1 MDMRIWKQPLLL
13 LAVVGISNLG
23 AWVYF
28 IALNLIVLEMTQSPF
43 AVSVLYILVPF
54 AALCANV
61 WSGSIIDRTDT
72 RRLMMWLDALRAV
85 VVFSLAFIDSLALI
99 YVLVFVLNVASS
111 VFESAS
117 LVYMTKL
124 VPSGDRQRFNAL
136 KNFVQ
141 SAGFI
146 LGPAIAGLLFMIG
159 TPTFAIQLNA
169 LALLVSAGILSLL
182 PKLFTASDEVEVF
195 SLRMIIE
202 DWKTVVR
209 FTSTMRY
216 VTLVYILFCVM
227 TIFMS
232 GLDSLEASFATQVLG
247 FSESRYG
254 FLVSVA
260 GAGIIAGS
268 IINATFSARMTLPFL
283 ISFGAVL
290 TPVGYLVF
298 AFSESFVL
306 AAVGFFLLTFALSF
320 ANTGFLSFYQN
331 NVPTDLMGRFSG
343 VINVAESVLIIG
355 LTFGIGLLAEYVGI
369 RSTYVAFSLA
379 FLLVGLVTVPVVLE
393 RSKRGLYE
401 AVVVEENVS

>member
-1 MDMRIWKQPLLL
+1 MQTWKQPLLL
-13 LAVVGISNLG
+13 LTGVGISNLG

-43 AVSVLYILVPF
+43 AVSVLYMLVPL

-61 WSGSIIDRTDT
+61 WSGTVIDRTDT
-72 RRLMMWLDALRAV
+72 RRLMLLLDALRAG

-99 YVLVFVLNVASS
+99 YVLVFFLNIASS

-124 VPSGDRQRFNAL
+124 VPSGDRQRFNAM

-159 TPTFAIQLNA
+159 SPTLAIQLNA
-169 LALLVSAGILSLL
+169 LALLVSVGILALL
-182 PKLFTASDEVEVF
+182 PTLHTAREEVEVF
-195 SLRMIIE
+195 SVRMIIE

-209 FTSTMRY
+209 FASTKRY
-216 VTLVYILFCVM
+216 VTLVYSLFCVM

-232 GLDSLEASFATQVLG
+232 GLDSLEASFATQVLD

-268 IINATFSARMTLPFL
+268 IINATFSTRMTLPFL
-283 ISFGAVL
+283 ISFGAIM
-290 TPVGYLVF
+290 TPVGYLIF
-298 AFSESFVL
+298 AFSESFVV
-306 AAVGFFLLTFALSF
+306 ASVGFFLLTFALSF

-343 VINVAESVLIIG
+343 VISVAESVLIIG
-355 LTFGIGLLAEYVGI
+355 LTFGIGLLAEFVGI

-379 FLLVGLVTVPVVLE
+379 FLLVGLVTVRVVLE

-401 AVVVEENVS
+401 PVVIEENVS

>member
-1 MDMRIWKQPLLL
+1 MRTWKQPLLL
-13 LAVVGISNLG
+13 LAGVGISHLG

-43 AVSVLYILVPF
+43 AVSVLYILVPL

-61 WSGSIIDRTDT
+61 WSGSVIDRTDT
-72 RRLMMWLDALRAV
+72 RRLMMWLDALRAI

-124 VPSGDRQRFNAL
+124 VPSGDRQRFSAL

-169 LALLVSAGILSLL
+169 LALLASVGILSLL
-182 PKLFTASDEVEVF
+182 PTLFTGSDEVEVL

-209 FTSTMRY
+209 FASTMRY
-216 VTLVYILFCVM
+216 VTLVYGLFCVM

-260 GAGIIAGS
+260 GGGIIAGS

-283 ISFGAVL
+283 ISFGAIL

-298 AFSESFVL
+298 AFSESFVV

-379 FLLVGLVTVPVVLE
+379 FLLVGLVTVRVVLE

>member
-1 MDMRIWKQPLLL
+1 MQSWKQPLLL
-13 LAVVGISNLG
+13 LTGVGISNLG

-43 AVSVLYILVPF
+43 AVSVLYMLVPL

-61 WSGSIIDRTDT
+61 WSGTVIDRTDT
-72 RRLMMWLDALRAV
+72 RRLMLLLDALRAV

-99 YVLVFVLNVASS
+99 YVLVFLLNIASS
-111 VFESAS
+111 IFESAS

-124 VPSGDRQRFNAL
+124 VPSGDRQRFNAM

-159 TPTFAIQLNA
+159 SPTLAIQLNA
-169 LALLVSAGILSLL
+169 LALLVSVGILSLL
-182 PKLFTASDEVEVF
+182 PTLHTAREEVEVF
-195 SLRMIIE
+195 SVRMIIE

-209 FTSTMRY
+209 FASTKRY
-216 VTLVYILFCVM
+216 VTLVYSLFCVM

-232 GLDSLEASFATQVLG
+232 GLDSLEASFATQVLD

-268 IINATFSARMTLPFL
+268 IINATFSTRLTLPFL
-283 ISFGAVL
+283 ISFGAIM
-290 TPVGYLVF
+290 TPVGYLIF
-298 AFSESFVL
+298 AFSESFVV
-306 AAVGFFLLTFALSF
+306 ASVGFFLLTFALSF

-331 NVPTDLMGRFSG
+331 NVPSELMGRFSG
-343 VINVAESVLIIG
+343 VINVAESILVIG

-369 RSTYVAFSLA
+369 RSTYVAFSIL
-379 FLLVGLVTVPVVLE
+379 FLVIGIMTVRIVQA
-393 RSKRGLYE
+393 RSRRSFYE
-401 AVVVEENVS
+401 TVEYEEQVS

>member
-1 MDMRIWKQPLLL
+1 MRIWKQPLLL
-13 LAVVGISNLG
+13 LAGVGISNLG

-43 AVSVLYILVPF
+43 AVSVLYILVPL

-61 WSGSIIDRTDT
+61 WSGSVIDRTDT
-72 RRLMMWLDALRAV
+72 RRLMMWLDTLRAI

-99 YVLVFVLNVASS
+99 YVLVFLLNIASS

-124 VPSGDRQRFNAL
+124 VPSSDRQRFNAL

-146 LGPAIAGLLFMIG
+146 LGPGIAGLLFMIG
-159 TPTFAIQLNA
+159 SPTFAIKLNA
-169 LALLVSAGILSLL
+169 LALLVSVGILAFL
-182 PKLFTASDEVEVF
+182 PRLFTARDKVEVF

-209 FTSTMRY
+209 FASTMRY
-216 VTLVYILFCVM
+216 VTLVYVLFCVM
-227 TIFMS
+227 MIFMS

-298 AFSESFVL
+298 AFSESFVV

-331 NVPTDLMGRFSG
+331 NVPTELMGRFSG
-343 VINVAESVLIIG
+343 VVNVAESVLIIG
-355 LTFGIGLLAEYVGI
+355 LTFVIGLLAEYVGI

-379 FLLVGLVTVPVVLE
+379 FLLVGLVTVRVVLE

-401 AVVVEENVS
+401 AVVVEEKVS

>member
-1 MDMRIWKQPLLL
+1 MRTWKQPLLL
-13 LAVVGISNLG
+13 LAGVGISNLG

-43 AVSVLYILVPF
+43 AVSVLYILVPL

-61 WSGSIIDRTDT
+61 WSGSVIDRTDT
-72 RRLMMWLDALRAV
+72 RRLMMWLDALRAI

-124 VPSGDRQRFNAL
+124 VPSSDRQRFNAL

-159 TPTFAIQLNA
+159 TPTFAIQLNS
-169 LALLVSAGILSLL
+169 LALLASVGILSLL
-182 PKLFTASDEVEVF
+182 PTFFTGSDEVEVL

-209 FTSTMRY
+209 FASTMRY
-216 VTLVYILFCVM
+216 VTLVYGLFCVM

-260 GAGIIAGS
+260 GGGIIAGS

-283 ISFGAVL
+283 ISFGAIL

-298 AFSESFVL
+298 AFSESFVV

-331 NVPTDLMGRFSG
+331 NVPSDLMGRFSG

-379 FLLVGLVTVPVVLE
+379 FLLVGLVTVRVVLE

>member
-1 MDMRIWKQPLLL
+1 MHTWKHPLLL
-13 LAVVGISNLG
+13 LTGVGISNLG

-28 IALNLIVLEMTQSPF
+28 IALNLIVLDMTQSPF
-43 AVSVLYILVPF
+43 AVSVLYILVPL
-54 AALCANV
+54 AALCANF
-61 WSGSIIDRTDT
+61 WSGTVIDRADT
-72 RRLMMWLDALRAV
+72 RRLMIMLDTLRAA
-85 VVFSLAFIDSLALI
+85 VVFSLAFIDSLAII
-99 YVLVFVLNVASS
+99 YVLVFALNVANSI
-111 VFESAS
+111 FESAS

-124 VPSGDRQRFNAL
+124 VSSGDRQRFNAL

-146 LGPAIAGLLFMIG
+146 LGPAIAGILFMIG
-159 TPTFAIQLNA
+159 TPTLAIQLNA
-169 LALLVSAGILSLL
+169 AALLISVGILSLL
-182 PKLFTASDEVEVF
+182 PTLFTPKDEVGVF

-209 FTSTMRY
+209 FASTRRY
-216 VTLVYILFCVM
+216 VTLVYSLFCVM

-232 GLDSLEASFATQVLG
+232 GLDSLEASFATQMLD

-283 ISFGAVL
+283 MGFGATM
-290 TPVGYLVF
+290 TPVGYLIF

-306 AAVGFFLLTFALSF
+306 AAIGFFLLTFALSF

-343 VINVAESVLIIG
+343 VINVAESILIIG

-379 FLLVGLVTVPVVLE
+379 FLLVGLVTVRVVLARSRRAMYEPVVI
-393 RSKRGLYE
+393 
-401 AVVVEENVS
+401 EENVS

>member
-1 MDMRIWKQPLLL
+1 MRTWKQPLLL
-13 LAVVGISNLG
+13 LAGVGISNLG

-28 IALNLIVLEMTQSPF
+28 IALNLIVLEMTQSAF
-43 AVSVLYILVPF
+43 AVSVLYILVPL

-61 WSGSIIDRTDT
+61 WSGSVIDRTDT
-72 RRLMMWLDALRAV
+72 RRLMMWLDAVRAA

-99 YVLVFVLNVASS
+99 YVLVFLLNIASS

-124 VPSGDRQRFNAL
+124 VPSSDRQRFNAL

-146 LGPAIAGLLFMIG
+146 LGPAIAGLLFLIG

-169 LALLVSAGILSLL
+169 LALLASVGILSLL
-182 PKLFTASDEVEVF
+182 PTLFTGSDEVEVL

-209 FTSTMRY
+209 FASTMRY
-216 VTLVYILFCVM
+216 VTLVYGLFCVM

-260 GAGIIAGS
+260 GGGIIAGS

-283 ISFGAVL
+283 ISFGAIL

-298 AFSESFVL
+298 AFSESFVVV
-306 AAVGFFLLTFALSF
+306 AVGFFLLTFALSF

-331 NVPTDLMGRFSG
+331 NVPSDLMGRFSG

-379 FLLVGLVTVPVVLE
+379 FLLVGLVTVRVVLE

>member
-1 MDMRIWKQPLLL
+1 MQTWKQPLLL
-13 LAVVGISNLG
+13 LTGVGISNLG

-43 AVSVLYILVPF
+43 AVSVLYMLVPL
-54 AALCANV
+54 AALCANF
-61 WSGSIIDRTDT
+61 WSGTVIDRTDT
-72 RRLMMWLDALRAV
+72 RRLMLLLDALRAV

-99 YVLVFVLNVASS
+99 YVLVFLLNIASS

-124 VPSGDRQRFNAL
+124 VPSGDRQRFNAM

-159 TPTFAIQLNA
+159 SPTLAIQLNA
-169 LALLVSAGILSLL
+169 LALLVSVGILALL
-182 PKLFTASDEVEVF
+182 PTLHTAREEVEVF
-195 SLRMIIE
+195 SVRMIIE

-209 FTSTMRY
+209 FASTKRY
-216 VTLVYILFCVM
+216 VTLVYSLFCVM

-232 GLDSLEASFATQVLG
+232 GLDSLEASFATQVLD

-268 IINATFSARMTLPFL
+268 IIKATFSARMTLPFL
-283 ISFGAVL
+283 ISFGAVM

-298 AFSESFVL
+298 AFSESFVV
-306 AAVGFFLLTFALSF
+306 ASVGFFLLTFALSF

-343 VINVAESVLIIG
+343 VISVAESVLIIG
-355 LTFGIGLLAEYVGI
+355 LTFGIGLLAEFVGI

-379 FLLVGLVTVPVVLE
+379 FLLVGLVTVRVVLE

-401 AVVVEENVS
+401 PVVIEENVS

>member
-1 MDMRIWKQPLLL
+1 MQTWKQPLLL
-13 LAVVGISNLG
+13 LTGVGISNLG

-43 AVSVLYILVPF
+43 AVSVLYILVPL
-54 AALCANV
+54 AALCANF
-61 WSGSIIDRTDT
+61 WSGTVIDRTDT
-72 RRLMMWLDALRAV
+72 RRLMLLLDALRAV

-99 YVLVFVLNVASS
+99 YVLVFLLNVASS

-124 VPSGDRQRFNAL
+124 VPSNDRQRFNAL

-159 TPTFAIQLNA
+159 SPTLAIQLNA
-169 LALLVSAGILSLL
+169 LALLVSVGILALL
-182 PKLFTASDEVEVF
+182 PTLYTARDEVEVF
-195 SLRMIIE
+195 SVRMIIE

-209 FTSTMRY
+209 FASTKRY
-216 VTLVYILFCVM
+216 VTLVYSLFCVM

-232 GLDSLEASFATQVLG
+232 GLDSLEASFATQVLD
-247 FSESRYG
+247 FSEGRYG

-268 IINATFSARMTLPFL
+268 IINATFSTRMTLPFL
-283 ISFGAVL
+283 ISFGATM
-290 TPVGYLVF
+290 TPVGYLIF
-298 AFSESFVL
+298 AFSESFVV
-306 AAVGFFLLTFALSF
+306 ASVGFFLLTFALSF

-331 NVPTDLMGRFSG
+331 NVPSELMGRFSG
-343 VINVAESVLIIG
+343 VINVAESILVIG

-369 RSTYVAFSLA
+369 RSTYVAFSLF
-379 FLLVGLVTVPVVLE
+379 FLVIGIMTVRIVQA
-393 RSKRGLYE
+393 RSRRSFYE
-401 AVVVEENVS
+401 TVEYEEQVS

>member
-1 MDMRIWKQPLLL
+1 MQTWKQPLLL
-13 LAVVGISNLG
+13 LTGVGISNLG

-43 AVSVLYILVPF
+43 AVSVLYMLVPL
-54 AALCANV
+54 AALCANF
-61 WSGSIIDRTDT
+61 WSGTVIDRTDT
-72 RRLMMWLDALRAV
+72 RRLMILLDALRAV

-99 YVLVFVLNVASS
+99 YVLVFLLNIASS

-124 VPSGDRQRFNAL
+124 VPSGDRQRFNAM

-159 TPTFAIQLNA
+159 SPTLAIQLNA
-169 LALLVSAGILSLL
+169 LALLVSVGILTLL
-182 PKLFTASDEVEVF
+182 PTLYTARDEVEVF
-195 SLRMIIE
+195 SVRMIIE

-209 FTSTMRY
+209 FASTKRY
-216 VTLVYILFCVM
+216 VTLVYSLFCVM

-232 GLDSLEASFATQVLG
+232 GLDSLEASFATQVLD

-283 ISFGAVL
+283 ISFGAVM
-290 TPVGYLVF
+290 TPIGYLVF
-298 AFSESFVL
+298 AFSESFVV
-306 AAVGFFLLTFALSF
+306 ASVGFFLLTFALSF

-331 NVPTDLMGRFSG
+331 HVPTDLMGRFSG
-343 VINVAESVLIIG
+343 VISVAESVLIIS
-355 LTFGIGLLAEYVGI
+355 LTFGIGLLAEFVGI

-379 FLLVGLVTVPVVLE
+379 FLLVGLITIRVVLE
-393 RSKRGLYE
+393 RSRRSLYDTASFEE
-401 AVVVEENVS
+401 AS

>member
-1 MDMRIWKQPLLL
+1 MHTWKHPLLL
-13 LAVVGISNLG
+13 LTGVGISNLG

-28 IALNLIVLEMTQSPF
+28 IALNLIVLDMTQSPF
-43 AVSVLYILVPF
+43 AVSVLYILVPL
-54 AALCANV
+54 AALCANF
-61 WSGSIIDRTDT
+61 WSGTVIDRADT
-72 RRLMMWLDALRAV
+72 RRLMILLDTLRAA
-85 VVFSLAFIDSLALI
+85 VVFSLAFIDSLAII
-99 YVLVFVLNVASS
+99 YVLVFALNVASS
-111 VFESAS
+111 IFESAS

-124 VPSGDRQRFNAL
+124 VSSGDRQRFNAL

-146 LGPAIAGLLFMIG
+146 LGPAIAGILFMIG
-159 TPTFAIQLNA
+159 TPTLAIQLNA
-169 LALLVSAGILSLL
+169 AALLVSVGILSLL
-182 PKLFTASDEVEVF
+182 PTLFTPKDEVGVF

-202 DWKTVVR
+202 DWKAVVR
-209 FTSTMRY
+209 FASTRRY
-216 VTLVYILFCVM
+216 VTLVYSLFCVM

-232 GLDSLEASFATQVLG
+232 GLDSLEASFATQMLD

-283 ISFGAVL
+283 ISFGAIM

-320 ANTGFLSFYQN
+320 ANTGFLTFYQN

-343 VINVAESVLIIG
+343 VINVAESILIIG

-369 RSTYVAFSLA
+369 RSTYITFSLA
-379 FLLVGLVTVPVVLE
+379 FLLVGFITIRVVRE
-393 RSKRGLYE
+393 RSKRALYVMNTDE
-401 AVVVEENVS
+401 KKVS

>member
-1 MDMRIWKQPLLL
+1 MRTWKQPLLL
-13 LAVVGISNLG
+13 LAGVGISNLG

-43 AVSVLYILVPF
+43 AVSVLYILVPL

-61 WSGSIIDRTDT
+61 WSGSVIDRTDT
-72 RRLMMWLDALRAV
+72 RRLMMWLDALRAI

-169 LALLVSAGILSLL
+169 LALLASVGILSLL
-182 PKLFTASDEVEVF
+182 PTLFTGSDEVEVL

-202 DWKTVVR
+202 DWKSVVR
-209 FTSTMRY
+209 FASTMRY
-216 VTLVYILFCVM
+216 VTLVYGLFCVM

-260 GAGIIAGS
+260 GAGIITGS
-268 IINATFSARMTLPFL
+268 IINATFSARLTLPFL
-283 ISFGAVL
+283 ISFGAIL

-379 FLLVGLVTVPVVLE
+379 FLLVGLVTVRVVLE
-393 RSKRGLYE
+393 RSKRGRFE
-401 AVVVEENVS
+401 MDSTESNVS

>member
-1 MDMRIWKQPLLL
+1 MRTWKQPLLL
-13 LAVVGISNLG
+13 LAGVGISNLG

-43 AVSVLYILVPF
+43 AVSVLYILVPL

-61 WSGSIIDRTDT
+61 WSGSVIDRTDT
-72 RRLMMWLDALRAV
+72 RRLMMWLDALRAI

-124 VPSGDRQRFNAL
+124 VSSGDRQRFNAL

-169 LALLVSAGILSLL
+169 LALLASVGILSLL
-182 PKLFTASDEVEVF
+182 PTLFTGSDEVEVL

-202 DWKTVVR
+202 DWKSVVR
-209 FTSTMRY
+209 FASTMRY
-216 VTLVYILFCVM
+216 VTLVYGLFCVM

-260 GAGIIAGS
+260 GAGIITGS
-268 IINATFSARMTLPFL
+268 IINATFSARLTLPFL
-283 ISFGAVL
+283 ISFGAIL

-379 FLLVGLVTVPVVLE
+379 FLLVGLVTVRVVLE
-393 RSKRGLYE
+393 RSKRGRFKMDSTE
-401 AVVVEENVS
+401 SNVS

>member
-1 MDMRIWKQPLLL
+1 MQTWKQPLLL
-13 LAVVGISNLG
+13 LTGVGISNLG
-23 AWVYF
+23 AWMYF
-28 IALNLIVLEMTQSPF
+28 IPLNLIVLEMTQSPF
-43 AVSVLYILVPF
+43 AVSVLYMLVPL
-54 AALCANV
+54 AALCANF
-61 WSGSIIDRTDT
+61 WSGTVIDRTDI
-72 RRLMMWLDALRAV
+72 RRLMLLLDALRAV

-99 YVLVFVLNVASS
+99 YVLVFLLNIASS

-124 VPSGDRQRFNAL
+124 VPSGDRQRFNAM

-146 LGPAIAGLLFMIG
+146 LGPAIAGLLFMISS
-159 TPTFAIQLNA
+159 PTLAIQLNA
-169 LALLVSAGILSLL
+169 LALLVSVGILSLL
-182 PKLFTASDEVEVF
+182 PTLHTAREEVEVF
-195 SLRMIIE
+195 NVRMIIE

-209 FTSTMRY
+209 FASTKRY
-216 VTLVYILFCVM
+216 VTLVYSLFCVM

-232 GLDSLEASFATQVLG
+232 GLDSLEASFATQVLD

-268 IINATFSARMTLPFL
+268 IINATFSTRMTLPFL
-283 ISFGAVL
+283 ISFGAIM
-290 TPVGYLVF
+290 TPVGYLIF
-298 AFSESFVL
+298 AFSESFVV
-306 AAVGFFLLTFALSF
+306 ASVGFFLLTFALSF

-343 VINVAESVLIIG
+343 VISVAESVLIIG
-355 LTFGIGLLAEYVGI
+355 LTFGIGLLAEFVGI

-379 FLLVGLVTVPVVLE
+379 FLLVGLVTVRVVLE

-401 AVVVEENVS
+401 PVVIEENVS

>member
-1 MDMRIWKQPLLL
+1 MNTWKHTLLL
-13 LAVVGISNLG
+13 LTGVGISNLG

-43 AVSVLYILVPF
+43 TVSVLYILVPL

-61 WSGSIIDRTDT
+61 WSGSVIDRTDT

-99 YVLVFVLNVASS
+99 YLLVFLLNIASS

-124 VPSGDRQRFNAL
+124 VPSGDRQRFNAM

-159 TPTFAIQLNA
+159 TPALAIQLNA
-169 LALLVSAGILSLL
+169 LALLVSVGILSLL
-182 PKLFTASDEVEVF
+182 PKLFTARDEVEVF
-195 SLRMIIE
+195 NLRMILD

-209 FTSTMRY
+209 FASTMRY
-216 VTLVYILFCVM
+216 VTLVYGLFCVM

-232 GLDSLEASFATQVLG
+232 RLDSLEASFATQVIN

-268 IINATFSARMTLPFL
+268 IINATFSARLTLPFL
-283 ISFGAVL
+283 ISFGAIL

-298 AFSESFVL
+298 AFSESFVV

-379 FLLVGLVTVPVVLE
+379 FLLVGLVTVRVVLE
-393 RSKRGLYE
+393 RSRQALYTSALHEEE
-401 AVVVEENVS
+401 AS

>member
-1 MDMRIWKQPLLL
+1 MRTWKQPLLL
-13 LAVVGISNLG
+13 LTGVGISNLG

-43 AVSVLYILVPF
+43 AVSVLYILVPL

-61 WSGSIIDRTDT
+61 WSGSVIDRTDT

-85 VVFSLAFIDSLALI
+85 VVFSLAFTDSLALI
-99 YVLVFVLNVASS
+99 YVLVFGLNIASS

-124 VPSGDRQRFNAL
+124 VPSADRQRFNAL

-159 TPTFAIQLNA
+159 SPTFAIQLNA
-169 LALLVSAGILSLL
+169 LALLVSVGILACL
-182 PKLFTASDEVEVF
+182 PRLFTASDEVEVF
-195 SLRMIIE
+195 SLRMILE

-209 FTSTMRY
+209 FASTMRY
-216 VTLVYILFCVM
+216 VTLVYVLFCVM

-283 ISFGAVL
+283 ISFGAIL

-306 AAVGFFLLTFALSF
+306 ASAGFFLLTFALSF

-331 NVPTDLMGRFSG
+331 NVPTELMGRFSG
-343 VINVAESVLIIG
+343 VINVVESILIIG

-369 RSTYVAFSLA
+369 RSTYVAFSFA
-379 FLLVGLVTVPVVLE
+379 FLLVGLVTVRVVLE
-393 RSKRGLYE
+393 RSKRALYE
-401 AVVVEENVS
+401 AVLREEEAS

>member
-1 MDMRIWKQPLLL
+1 MQSWKQPLLL
-13 LAVVGISNLG
+13 LTGVGISNLG

-43 AVSVLYILVPF
+43 AVSVLYMLVPL

-61 WSGSIIDRTDT
+61 WSGTVIDRTDT
-72 RRLMMWLDALRAV
+72 RRLMLLLDALRAIA
-85 VVFSLAFIDSLALI
+85 VFSLAFIDSLALI
-99 YVLVFVLNVASS
+99 YVLVFLLNVASS

-124 VPSGDRQRFNAL
+124 VPSNDRQRFNAL

-159 TPTFAIQLNA
+159 SPTLAIQLNA
-169 LALLVSAGILSLL
+169 LALLVSVGILALL
-182 PKLFTASDEVEVF
+182 PTLHTAREEVEVF
-195 SLRMIIE
+195 NVRMIIE

-209 FTSTMRY
+209 FASTKRY
-216 VTLVYILFCVM
+216 VTLVYSLFCVM

-232 GLDSLEASFATQVLG
+232 GLDSLEASFATQVLD

-268 IINATFSARMTLPFL
+268 IINATFSTRMTLPFL
-283 ISFGAVL
+283 ISFGAIM
-290 TPVGYLVF
+290 TPVGYLIF
-298 AFSESFVL
+298 AFSESFVV
-306 AAVGFFLLTFALSF
+306 ASVGFFLLTFALSF

-343 VINVAESVLIIG
+343 VISVAESVLIIG
-355 LTFGIGLLAEYVGI
+355 LTFGIGLLAEFVGI

-379 FLLVGLVTVPVVLE
+379 FLLVGLVTVRVVLE

-401 AVVVEENVS
+401 PVVIEENVS

>member
-1 MDMRIWKQPLLL
+1 MQTWKQPLLL
-13 LAVVGISNLG
+13 LTGVGISNLG

-43 AVSVLYILVPF
+43 AVSVLYMLVPL
-54 AALCANV
+54 AALCANF
-61 WSGSIIDRTDT
+61 WSGTVIDRTDT
-72 RRLMMWLDALRAV
+72 RRLMLLLDALRAV

-99 YVLVFVLNVASS
+99 YVLVFLLNIASS

-124 VPSGDRQRFNAL
+124 VPSNDRQRFNAL

-159 TPTFAIQLNA
+159 SPTLAIQLNA
-169 LALLVSAGILSLL
+169 LALLASVGILALL
-182 PKLFTASDEVEVF
+182 PTLHTAREEVEVF
-195 SLRMIIE
+195 SVRMIIE

-209 FTSTMRY
+209 FASTKRY
-216 VTLVYILFCVM
+216 VTLVYSLFCVM

-232 GLDSLEASFATQVLG
+232 GLDSLEASFATQVLD

-268 IINATFSARMTLPFL
+268 IINATFSTRMTLPFL
-283 ISFGAVL
+283 ISFGAIM
-290 TPVGYLVF
+290 TPVGYLIF
-298 AFSESFVL
+298 AFSESFVV
-306 AAVGFFLLTFALSF
+306 ASVGFFLLTFALSF

-343 VINVAESVLIIG
+343 VISVAESVLIIG
-355 LTFGIGLLAEYVGI
+355 LTFGIGLLAEFVGI

-379 FLLVGLVTVPVVLE
+379 FLLVGLVTVRVVLE

-401 AVVVEENVS
+401 PVVIEENVS

>member
-1 MDMRIWKQPLLL
+1 MNTWKHTLLL
-13 LAVVGISNLG
+13 LTGVGISNLG

-43 AVSVLYILVPF
+43 TVSVLYILVPL

-61 WSGSIIDRTDT
+61 WSGSVIDRTDT

-99 YVLVFVLNVASS
+99 YLLVFLLNIASS

-124 VPSGDRQRFNAL
+124 VPSGDRQRFNAM

-159 TPTFAIQLNA
+159 TPALAIQLNA
-169 LALLVSAGILSLL
+169 LALLVSVGILSLL
-182 PKLFTASDEVEVF
+182 PKLFTARDEVEVF
-195 SLRMIIE
+195 NLRMILD

-209 FTSTMRY
+209 FASTMRY
-216 VTLVYILFCVM
+216 VTLVYGLFCVM

-232 GLDSLEASFATQVLG
+232 GLDSLEASFATQVLN

-268 IINATFSARMTLPFL
+268 IINATFSARLTLPFL
-283 ISFGAVL
+283 ISFGAIL

-298 AFSESFVL
+298 AFSESFVV

-331 NVPTDLMGRFSG
+331 NVPTDLMGRFFG

-369 RSTYVAFSLA
+369 RSTYVALSLA
-379 FLLVGLVTVPVVLE
+379 FLLVGLVTVRVVLE
-393 RSKRGLYE
+393 HSKRRLYE

>member
-1 MDMRIWKQPLLL
+1 MRTWKQPLLL
-13 LAVVGISNLG
+13 LAGVGISNLG

-43 AVSVLYILVPF
+43 AVSVLYILVPL
-54 AALCANV
+54 AALCANF
-61 WSGSIIDRTDT
+61 WSGSVIDRTDT

-85 VVFSLAFIDSLALI
+85 VVFSLAFTDSLALI
-99 YVLVFVLNVASS
+99 YVLVFGLNIASS

-124 VPSGDRQRFNAL
+124 VPSADRQRFNAL

-159 TPTFAIQLNA
+159 SPTFAIQLNA
-169 LALLVSAGILSLL
+169 LALLVSVGILACL
-182 PKLFTASDEVEVF
+182 PRLFTASEEVEVF

-209 FTSTMRY
+209 FASTMRY
-216 VTLVYILFCVM
+216 VTLVYGLFCVM

-283 ISFGAVL
+283 ISFGAIL

-306 AAVGFFLLTFALSF
+306 ASAGFFLLTFALSF

-331 NVPTDLMGRFSG
+331 NVPTELMGRFSG
-343 VINVAESVLIIG
+343 VINVVESILIIG

-379 FLLVGLVTVPVVLE
+379 FLLVGLVTVRVVLE
-393 RSKRGLYE
+393 RSKRALYE
-401 AVVVEENVS
+401 AVLYEEEAS

>member
-1 MDMRIWKQPLLL
+1 MRTWKQPLLL
-13 LAVVGISNLG
+13 LAGVGISNLG

-28 IALNLIVLEMTQSPF
+28 IALNLIVLEMTQSAF
-43 AVSVLYILVPF
+43 AVSVLYILVPL

-61 WSGSIIDRTDT
+61 WSGSVIDRTDT
-72 RRLMMWLDALRAV
+72 RRLMMWLDAVRAA

-99 YVLVFVLNVASS
+99 YVLVFLLNIASS

-124 VPSGDRQRFNAL
+124 VPSSDRQRFNAL

-146 LGPAIAGLLFMIG
+146 LGPAIAGLLFLIG

-169 LALLVSAGILSLL
+169 LALLASVGILSLL
-182 PKLFTASDEVEVF
+182 PTLFTGSDEVEVL

-209 FTSTMRY
+209 FASTMRY
-216 VTLVYILFCVM
+216 VTLVYGLFCVM

-260 GAGIIAGS
+260 GGGIIAGS

-283 ISFGAVL
+283 ISFGAIL

-298 AFSESFVL
+298 AFSESFVV

-331 NVPTDLMGRFSG
+331 NVPSDLMGRFSG

-379 FLLVGLVTVPVVLE
+379 FLLVGLVTVRVVLE

-401 AVVVEENVS
+401 AVVVE

>member
-1 MDMRIWKQPLLL
+1 MNTWKHTLLL
-13 LAVVGISNLG
+13 LTGVGISNLG

-43 AVSVLYILVPF
+43 AVSVLYILVPL

-61 WSGSIIDRTDT
+61 WSGSVIDRTDT

-99 YVLVFVLNVASS
+99 YVLVFLLNIASS

-124 VPSGDRQRFNAL
+124 VPSGDRQRFNAM

-159 TPTFAIQLNA
+159 TPALAIQLNA
-169 LALLVSAGILSLL
+169 LALLVSVGILSLL
-182 PKLFTASDEVEVF
+182 PKLFTARDEVEVF
-195 SLRMIIE
+195 NLRMILD

-209 FTSTMRY
+209 FASTMRY
-216 VTLVYILFCVM
+216 VTLVNGLFCVM

-268 IINATFSARMTLPFL
+268 IINATFSARLTLPFL
-283 ISFGAVL
+283 ISFGAIL

-331 NVPTDLMGRFSG
+331 NVPTELMGRFSG
-343 VINVAESVLIIG
+343 VINVAESVLTIG

-379 FLLVGLVTVPVVLE
+379 FLLVGLVTVRVVLE
-393 RSKRGLYE
+393 RSKQSLYE
-401 AVVVEENVS
+401 AIVVEENVS

>member
-1 MDMRIWKQPLLL
+1 MRTWKQPLLL
-13 LAVVGISNLG
+13 LAGVGISNLG

-43 AVSVLYILVPF
+43 AVSVLYILVPL

-61 WSGSIIDRTDT
+61 WSGSVIDRTDT
-72 RRLMMWLDALRAV
+72 RRLMMWLDALRAI

-124 VPSGDRQRFNAL
+124 VPSSDRQRFNAL

-169 LALLVSAGILSLL
+169 LALLASVGILSLL
-182 PKLFTASDEVEVF
+182 PTLFTGSDEVEVL

-209 FTSTMRY
+209 FASTMRY
-216 VTLVYILFCVM
+216 VTLVYCLFCVM

-260 GAGIIAGS
+260 GGGIIAGS

-283 ISFGAVL
+283 ISFGAIL

-298 AFSESFVL
+298 AFSESFVV

-331 NVPTDLMGRFSG
+331 NVPSDLMGRFSG

-379 FLLVGLVTVPVVLE
+379 FLLVGLVTVRVVLE

>member
-1 MDMRIWKQPLLL
+1 MNTWKHTLLL
-13 LAVVGISNLG
+13 LTGVGISNLG

-43 AVSVLYILVPF
+43 AVSVLYILVPL

-61 WSGSIIDRTDT
+61 WSGSVIDRTDT

-99 YVLVFVLNVASS
+99 YLLVFLLNIASS

-117 LVYMTKL
+117 HVYMTKL
-124 VPSGDRQRFNAL
+124 VPSGDRQRFNAM

-159 TPTFAIQLNA
+159 TPALAIQLNA
-169 LALLVSAGILSLL
+169 LALLVSVGILSLL
-182 PKLFTASDEVEVF
+182 PKLFTARDEVEVF
-195 SLRMIIE
+195 NLRMILD

-209 FTSTMRY
+209 FASTMRY
-216 VTLVYILFCVM
+216 VTLVYGLFCVM

-232 GLDSLEASFATQVLG
+232 GLDSLEASFATQVLN

-268 IINATFSARMTLPFL
+268 IINATFSARLTLPFL
-283 ISFGAVL
+283 ISFGAIL

-298 AFSESFVL
+298 AFSESFVV

-379 FLLVGLVTVPVVLE
+379 FLLVGLVTVRIVLE
-393 RSKRGLYE
+393 RSKRGMYE

>member
-1 MDMRIWKQPLLL
+1 MQTWKQPLLL
-13 LAVVGISNLG
+13 LTGVGISNLG

-43 AVSVLYILVPF
+43 AVSVLYMLVPL
-54 AALCANV
+54 AALCANF
-61 WSGSIIDRTDT
+61 WSGTVIDRTDT
-72 RRLMMWLDALRAV
+72 RRLMLLLDALRAV

-99 YVLVFVLNVASS
+99 YVLVFLLNIASS

-124 VPSGDRQRFNAL
+124 VPSGDRQRFNAM

-159 TPTFAIQLNA
+159 SPTLAIQLNA
-169 LALLVSAGILSLL
+169 LALLVSVGILALL
-182 PKLFTASDEVEVF
+182 PTLHTAREEVEVF
-195 SLRMIIE
+195 SVRMIIE

-209 FTSTMRY
+209 FASTKRY
-216 VTLVYILFCVM
+216 VTLVYSLFCVM

-232 GLDSLEASFATQVLG
+232 GLDSLEASFATQVLD
-247 FSESRYG
+247 FSEGRYG

-268 IINATFSARMTLPFL
+268 IINATFSTRMTLPFL
-283 ISFGAVL
+283 ISFGATM
-290 TPVGYLVF
+290 TPVGYLIF
-298 AFSESFVL
+298 AFSESFVV
-306 AAVGFFLLTFALSF
+306 ASVGFFLLTFALSF

-331 NVPTDLMGRFSG
+331 NVPSELMGRFSG
-343 VINVAESVLIIG
+343 VINVAESILVIG

-369 RSTYVAFSLA
+369 RSTYVAFSLF
-379 FLLVGLVTVPVVLE
+379 FLVIGIMTVRIVQA
-393 RSKRGLYE
+393 RSRRSFYE
-401 AVVVEENVS
+401 TVEYEEQVS

>member
-1 MDMRIWKQPLLL
+1 MQSWKQPLLL
-13 LAVVGISNLG
+13 LTGVGISNLG

-43 AVSVLYILVPF
+43 AVSVLYILVPL
-54 AALCANV
+54 AALCANF
-61 WSGSIIDRTDT
+61 WSGTVIDRTDT
-72 RRLMMWLDALRAV
+72 RRLMLLLDALRAV

-99 YVLVFVLNVASS
+99 YVLVFLLNVASS

-124 VPSGDRQRFNAL
+124 VPSNDRQRFNAL

-159 TPTFAIQLNA
+159 SPTLAIQLNA
-169 LALLVSAGILSLL
+169 LALLVSVGILALL
-182 PKLFTASDEVEVF
+182 PTLYTARDEVEVF
-195 SLRMIIE
+195 SVRMIIE

-209 FTSTMRY
+209 FASTKRY
-216 VTLVYILFCVM
+216 VTLVYSLFCVM

-232 GLDSLEASFATQVLG
+232 GLDSLEASFATQVLD

-268 IINATFSARMTLPFL
+268 IINATFSTRMTLPFL
-283 ISFGAVL
+283 ISFGATM
-290 TPVGYLVF
+290 TPVGYLIF
-298 AFSESFVL
+298 AFSESFVV
-306 AAVGFFLLTFALSF
+306 ASVGFFLLTFALSF

-331 NVPTDLMGRFSG
+331 NVPSELMGRFSG
-343 VINVAESVLIIG
+343 VINVAESILVIG

-369 RSTYVAFSLA
+369 RSTYVAFSLF
-379 FLLVGLVTVPVVLE
+379 FLVIGIMTVRIVQA
-393 RSKRGLYE
+393 RSRRSFYE
-401 AVVVEENVS
+401 TVEYEEQVS

>member
-1 MDMRIWKQPLLL
+1 MQTWKQPLLL
-13 LAVVGISNLG
+13 LTGVGISNLG

-43 AVSVLYILVPF
+43 AVSVLYMLVPL
-54 AALCANV
+54 AALCANF
-61 WSGSIIDRTDT
+61 WSGTVIDRTDT
-72 RRLMMWLDALRAV
+72 RRLMLLLDALRAV

-99 YVLVFVLNVASS
+99 YVLVFFLNVASS

-124 VPSGDRQRFNAL
+124 VPSNDRQRFNAL

-159 TPTFAIQLNA
+159 SPTLAIQLNA
-169 LALLVSAGILSLL
+169 LALLVSVGILALL
-182 PKLFTASDEVEVF
+182 PTLHTAREEVEVF
-195 SLRMIIE
+195 SVRMIIE

-209 FTSTMRY
+209 FASTKRY
-216 VTLVYILFCVM
+216 VTLVYSLFCVM

-232 GLDSLEASFATQVLG
+232 GLDSLEASFATQVLD

-268 IINATFSARMTLPFL
+268 IINATFSTRMTLPFL
-283 ISFGAVL
+283 ISFGAIM
-290 TPVGYLVF
+290 TPVGYLIF
-298 AFSESFVL
+298 AFSESFLV
-306 AAVGFFLLTFALSF
+306 ASVGFFLLTFALSF

-331 NVPTDLMGRFSG
+331 NVPTNLMGRFSG
-343 VINVAESVLIIG
+343 VISVAESVLIIG
-355 LTFGIGLLAEYVGI
+355 LTFGIGLLAEFVGI

-379 FLLVGLVTVPVVLE
+379 FLLVGLVTVRVVLE

-401 AVVVEENVS
+401 PVVIEENVS

>member
-1 MDMRIWKQPLLL
+1 MRSWKQPLLL
-13 LAVVGISNLG
+13 LTGVGISNLG

-28 IALNLIVLEMTQSPF
+28 IALNLFVLEMTQSPF
-43 AVSVLYILVPF
+43 AVSVLYMLVPL
-54 AALCANV
+54 AALCANF
-61 WSGSIIDRTDT
+61 WSGTVIDRTDT
-72 RRLMMWLDALRAV
+72 RRLMILLDALRAG

-99 YVLVFVLNVASS
+99 YVLVFFLNIASS

-124 VPSGDRQRFNAL
+124 VPSNDRQRFNAL

-159 TPTFAIQLNA
+159 SPTLAIQLNA
-169 LALLVSAGILSLL
+169 LALLVSVGILALL
-182 PKLFTASDEVEVF
+182 PTLYAARDEVEVF
-195 SLRMIIE
+195 SVRMIIE

-209 FTSTMRY
+209 FASTKRY
-216 VTLVYILFCVM
+216 VTLVYSLFCVM

-232 GLDSLEASFATQVLG
+232 GLDSLEASFATQVLD

-268 IINATFSARMTLPFL
+268 IINAMFSARMTLSFL
-283 ISFGAVL
+283 ISFGAVM

-298 AFSESFVL
+298 AFSESFVV
-306 AAVGFFLLTFALSF
+306 ASVGFFLLTFALSF

-331 NVPTDLMGRFSG
+331 NVPNELMGRFSG
-343 VINVAESVLIIG
+343 VISVAESVLIIS
-355 LTFGIGLLAEYVGI
+355 LTFGIGLLAEFVGI
-369 RSTYVAFSLA
+369 RSTYIAFSLA
-379 FLLVGLVTVPVVLE
+379 FLLVGLITVRIALE
-393 RSKRGLYE
+393 RSRRSLYDTVSFEE
-401 AVVVEENVS
+401 AS

>member
-1 MDMRIWKQPLLL
+1 MQTWKQPLLL
-13 LAVVGISNLG
+13 LTGVGISNLG

-43 AVSVLYILVPF
+43 AVSVLYMLVPL
-54 AALCANV
+54 AALCANF
-61 WSGSIIDRTDT
+61 WSGTVIDRTDT
-72 RRLMMWLDALRAV
+72 RRLMLLLDALRAV

-99 YVLVFVLNVASS
+99 YVLVFLLNIASS

-124 VPSGDRQRFNAL
+124 VPSGDRQRFNAM

-159 TPTFAIQLNA
+159 SPTLAIQLNA
-169 LALLVSAGILSLL
+169 LALLVSVGILALL
-182 PKLFTASDEVEVF
+182 PTLHTAREEVEVF
-195 SLRMIIE
+195 SVRMIIE

-209 FTSTMRY
+209 FASTKRY
-216 VTLVYILFCVM
+216 VTLVYSLFCVM

-232 GLDSLEASFATQVLG
+232 GLDSLEASFATQVLD

-268 IINATFSARMTLPFL
+268 IINATFSTRMTLPFL
-283 ISFGAVL
+283 ISFGAIM
-290 TPVGYLVF
+290 TPVGYLIF
-298 AFSESFVL
+298 AFSESFVV
-306 AAVGFFLLTFALSF
+306 ASVGFFLLTFALSF

-343 VINVAESVLIIG
+343 VISVAESVLIIG
-355 LTFGIGLLAEYVGI
+355 LTFGIGLLAEFVGI

-379 FLLVGLVTVPVVLE
+379 FLLVGLVTVRVVLE

-401 AVVVEENVS
+401 PVVIEENVS

>member
-1 MDMRIWKQPLLL
+1 MQSWKQPLLL
-13 LAVVGISNLG
+13 LTGVGISNLG

-43 AVSVLYILVPF
+43 AVSVLYMLVPL
-54 AALCANV
+54 AALCANF
-61 WSGSIIDRTDT
+61 WSGSVIDRTDT
-72 RRLMMWLDALRAV
+72 RRLMILLDALRAV

-99 YVLVFVLNVASS
+99 YMLVFFLNIASS

-124 VPSGDRQRFNAL
+124 VPSNDRQRFNAL

-159 TPTFAIQLNA
+159 SPTLAIQLNA
-169 LALLVSAGILSLL
+169 LALLVSVGILALL
-182 PKLFTASDEVEVF
+182 PTLYTARDEVEVF
-195 SLRMIIE
+195 SVRMIIE

-209 FTSTMRY
+209 FASTKRY
-216 VTLVYILFCVM
+216 VTLVYSLFCVM

-232 GLDSLEASFATQVLG
+232 GLDSLEASFATQVLD

-268 IINATFSARMTLPFL
+268 IINATFSTRMTLPYL
-283 ISFGAVL
+283 ISFGAVM

-298 AFSESFVL
+298 AFSESFVV
-306 AAVGFFLLTFALSF
+306 ASVGFFLLTFALSF

-331 NVPTDLMGRFSG
+331 NVPSELMGRFSG
-343 VINVAESVLIIG
+343 VINVAESILVIG

-369 RSTYVAFSLA
+369 RSTYVAFSLF
-379 FLLVGLVTVPVVLE
+379 FLVIGIMTVRIVQA
-393 RSKRGLYE
+393 RSRRSFYE
-401 AVVVEENVS
+401 TVEYEEQVS

>member
-1 MDMRIWKQPLLL
+1 MRTWKQPLLL
-13 LAVVGISNLG
+13 LAGVGISNLG

-43 AVSVLYILVPF
+43 AVSVLYILVPL

-61 WSGSIIDRTDT
+61 WSGSVIDRTDT

-85 VVFSLAFIDSLALI
+85 VVFSLAFTDSLALI
-99 YVLVFVLNVASS
+99 YVLVFGLNIASS

-124 VPSGDRQRFNAL
+124 VPIGDRQRFNAF

-159 TPTFAIQLNA
+159 SPTFAIQLNA
-169 LALLVSAGILSLL
+169 LALLVSVGILACL
-182 PKLFTASDEVEVF
+182 PRLFTASEKVEVF

-209 FTSTMRY
+209 FASTTRY
-216 VTLVYILFCVM
+216 VTLVYGLFCVM

-232 GLDSLEASFATQVLG
+232 GLDSLEASFATQVLSL
-247 FSESRYG
+247 SESRYG

-268 IINATFSARMTLPFL
+268 ILNATFSARMTLPFL
-283 ISFGAVL
+283 INFGAIL

-306 AAVGFFLLTFALSF
+306 ASAGFFLLTFALSF

-331 NVPTDLMGRFSG
+331 NVPTELMGRFSG
-343 VINVAESVLIIG
+343 VINVVESILIIG

-379 FLLVGLVTVPVVLE
+379 FLLVGLVTVRVVIE
-393 RSKRGLYE
+393 QSRQALYTS
-401 AVVVEENVS
+401 ALHEEQAS

>member
-1 MDMRIWKQPLLL
+1 MQSWKQPLLL
-13 LAVVGISNLG
+13 LTGVGISNLG

-43 AVSVLYILVPF
+43 AVSVLYMLVPL

-61 WSGSIIDRTDT
+61 WSGTVIDRTDT
-72 RRLMMWLDALRAV
+72 RRLMLLLDALRAV

-99 YVLVFVLNVASS
+99 YVLVFLLNIASS

-124 VPSGDRQRFNAL
+124 VPSGDRQRFNAM

-159 TPTFAIQLNA
+159 SPTLAIQLNA
-169 LALLVSAGILSLL
+169 LALLVSVGILSLL
-182 PKLFTASDEVEVF
+182 PTLHTAREEVEVF
-195 SLRMIIE
+195 SVRMIIE

-209 FTSTMRY
+209 FASTKRY
-216 VTLVYILFCVM
+216 VTLVYSLFCVM

-232 GLDSLEASFATQVLG
+232 GLDSLEASFATQVLD

-268 IINATFSARMTLPFL
+268 IINATFSTRMTLPFL
-283 ISFGAVL
+283 ISFGAIM
-290 TPVGYLVF
+290 TPVGYLIF
-298 AFSESFVL
+298 AFSESFVV
-306 AAVGFFLLTFALSF
+306 ASVGFFLLTFALSF

-343 VINVAESVLIIG
+343 VISVAESVLIIG
-355 LTFGIGLLAEYVGI
+355 LTFGIGLLAEFVGI
-369 RSTYVAFSLA
+369 RSTYVAFSAL
-379 FLLVGLVTVPVVLE
+379 FLVIGVMTVRIVQA
-393 RSKRGLYE
+393 RSRRSFYE
-401 AVVVEENVS
+401 TVEYEEQVS

>member
-1 MDMRIWKQPLLL
+1 MNTWKHTLLL
-13 LAVVGISNLG
+13 LTGVGISNLG

-43 AVSVLYILVPF
+43 AVSVHYILVPL

-61 WSGSIIDRTDT
+61 WSGSVIDRTDT

-99 YVLVFVLNVASS
+99 YLLVFLLNIASS

-124 VPSGDRQRFNAL
+124 VPSGDRQRFNAM

-159 TPTFAIQLNA
+159 TPALAIQLNA
-169 LALLVSAGILSLL
+169 LALLVSVGILSLL
-182 PKLFTASDEVEVF
+182 PKLFTARDEVEVF
-195 SLRMIIE
+195 NLRMILD

-209 FTSTMRY
+209 FASTMRY
-216 VTLVYILFCVM
+216 VTLVYGLFCVM

-232 GLDSLEASFATQVLG
+232 GLDSLEASFATQVLN

-268 IINATFSARMTLPFL
+268 IINATFSARLTLPFL
-283 ISFGAVL
+283 ISFGAIL

-298 AFSESFVL
+298 AFSESFVV

-379 FLLVGLVTVPVVLE
+379 FLLVGLVTVRIVLE
-393 RSKRGLYE
+393 RSKRGMYE

>member
-1 MDMRIWKQPLLL
+1 MRTWKQPLLL
-13 LAVVGISNLG
+13 LAGVGISNLG

-43 AVSVLYILVPF
+43 AVSVLYILLPL
-54 AALCANV
+54 AALCANF
-61 WSGSIIDRTDT
+61 WSGSVIDRTDT
-72 RRLMMWLDALRAV
+72 RRLMMWLDVLRAV
-85 VVFSLAFIDSLALI
+85 VVFSLAFTDSLAII
-99 YVLVFVLNVASS
+99 YVLVFGLNIASS
-111 VFESAS
+111 VFESGS

-124 VPSGDRQRFNAL
+124 VPSTDRQRFNAL

-141 SAGFI
+141 STGFI
-146 LGPAIAGLLFMIG
+146 LGPTIAGLLFMIG
-159 TPTFAIQLNA
+159 SPTFAIQLNA
-169 LALLVSAGILSLL
+169 LALLVSVGILACL
-182 PKLFTASDEVEVF
+182 PRLFTASDEVEVF

-202 DWKTVVR
+202 DWRTVVR
-209 FTSTMRY
+209 FASTMRY
-216 VTLVYILFCVM
+216 VTLVYGLFCVM

-379 FLLVGLVTVPVVLE
+379 FLLVGLVTVRVVLE
-393 RSKRGLYE
+393 RSRQALYTSALHEEE
-401 AVVVEENVS
+401 AS

>member
-1 MDMRIWKQPLLL
+1 MRTWKQPLLL
-13 LAVVGISNLG
+13 LAGVGISNLG

-43 AVSVLYILVPF
+43 AVSVLYILVPL

-61 WSGSIIDRTDT
+61 WSGSVIDRTDT
-72 RRLMMWLDALRAV
+72 RRLMMWLDALRAI

-169 LALLVSAGILSLL
+169 LALLASVGILSLL
-182 PKLFTASDEVEVF
+182 PTLFTGSDEVEVL

-202 DWKTVVR
+202 DWKSVVR
-209 FTSTMRY
+209 FASTMRY
-216 VTLVYILFCVM
+216 VTLVYGLFCVM

-260 GAGIIAGS
+260 GAGIITGS
-268 IINATFSARMTLPFL
+268 IINATFSARLTLPFL
-283 ISFGAVL
+283 ISFGAIL

-355 LTFGIGLLAEYVGI
+355 LTIGIGLLAEYVGI

-379 FLLVGLVTVPVVLE
+379 FLLVGLVTVRVVLE
-393 RSKRGLYE
+393 RSKRGRFE
-401 AVVVEENVS
+401 MDSTESNVS

>member
-1 MDMRIWKQPLLL
+1 MQTWKQPLLL
-13 LAVVGISNLG
+13 LTGVGISNLG

-43 AVSVLYILVPF
+43 AVSVLYILVPL
-54 AALCANV
+54 AALCANF
-61 WSGSIIDRTDT
+61 WSGTVIDRTDT
-72 RRLMMWLDALRAV
+72 RRLMLLLDALRAV

-99 YVLVFVLNVASS
+99 YVLVFLLNVASS

-124 VPSGDRQRFNAL
+124 VPSNDRQRFNAL

-159 TPTFAIQLNA
+159 SPTLAIQLNA
-169 LALLVSAGILSLL
+169 LALLVSVGILALL
-182 PKLFTASDEVEVF
+182 PTLHTAREEVEVF
-195 SLRMIIE
+195 SVRMIIE

-209 FTSTMRY
+209 FASTKRY
-216 VTLVYILFCVM
+216 VTLVYSLFCVM

-232 GLDSLEASFATQVLG
+232 GLDSLEASFATQVLD

-268 IINATFSARMTLPFL
+268 IINATFSTRMTLPFL
-283 ISFGAVL
+283 ISFGATM
-290 TPVGYLVF
+290 TPVGYLIF
-298 AFSESFVL
+298 AFSESFVV
-306 AAVGFFLLTFALSF
+306 ASVGFFLLTFALSF

-331 NVPTDLMGRFSG
+331 NVPSELMGRFSG
-343 VINVAESVLIIG
+343 VINVAESILVIG

-369 RSTYVAFSLA
+369 RSTYVAFSLF
-379 FLLVGLVTVPVVLE
+379 FLVIGIMTVRIVQA
-393 RSKRGLYE
+393 RSRRSFYE
-401 AVVVEENVS
+401 TVEYEEQVS